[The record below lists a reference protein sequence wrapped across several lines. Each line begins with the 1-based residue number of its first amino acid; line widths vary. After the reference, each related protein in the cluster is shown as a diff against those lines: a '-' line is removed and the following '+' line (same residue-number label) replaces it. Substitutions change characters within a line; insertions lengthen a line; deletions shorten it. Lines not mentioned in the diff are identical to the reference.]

1 MRVAGFVLSCLPAL
15 ALSTAPSGSCNAD
28 GHGGAPCDSDATAG
42 GGGAV
47 TGVTG
52 VTAMA
57 HLYDPS
63 GREARYAGNT
73 AQHLL
78 DLYAASAVFE

>member
-42 GGGAV
+42 G
-47 TGVTG
+47 
-52 VTAMA
+52 
-57 HLYDPS
+57 
-63 GREARYAGNT
+63 EA
-73 AQHLL
+73 Q
-78 DLYAASAVFE
+78 